1 MKKDFKLVFVSL
13 VGLLLLALYL
23 YSRWSE
29 NVHENENVI
38 MEDDEVIVPQIKNVV
53 QGYRKENVVVPMI
66 PKETPTDE
74 GFLAIEGN
82 DSIELCTDI
91 MSGHPYRIIIEGS
104 RQTPLCKLLNE
115 SGDSVEWDYATQAIR
130 FSNDSMCVARLMVAN
145 NIFPFGI
152 SENVDSIPDTR
163 FCDVSLAEF
172 VNSAQDSLHSGTT
185 RFPILGSA
193 TILFCTASQQSD
205 KLYLKVVHPG
215 LLSVVVVYDETVCGY
230 PLFWDNESVVFGE
243 NVQQE
248 LLEVSDDD
256 SLTETQLVD
265 F

>member
-1 MKKDFKLVFVSL
+1 
-13 VGLLLLALYL
+13 
-23 YSRWSE
+23 
-29 NVHENENVI
+29 
-38 MEDDEVIVPQIKNVV
+38 
-53 QGYRKENVVVPMI
+53 
-66 PKETPTDE
+66 
-74 GFLAIEGN
+74 
-82 DSIELCTDI
+82 
-91 MSGHPYRIIIEGS
+91 
-104 RQTPLCKLLNE
+104 
-115 SGDSVEWDYATQAIR
+115 VEWDYATQAIR

-152 SENVDSIPDTR
+152 SENIDSIPETR
-163 FCDVSLAEF
+163 FCDVSFAEL
-172 VNSAQDSLHSGTT
+172 VNNFQDSIHSGTT

-248 LLEVSDDD
+248 LLEVFDDD

>member
-53 QGYRKENVVVPMI
+53 QGYRKKNVVVPMI

-104 RQTPLCKLLNE
+104 RQTPLCRLLNE

-130 FSNDSMCVARLMVAN
+130 LSDDSVCVARLMVADN
-145 NIFPFGI
+145 VFPFGI
-152 SENVDSIPDTR
+152 SENIDSIPETR
-163 FCDVSLAEF
+163 FCNVSFAEL
-172 VNSAQDSLHSGTT
+172 VNNSQDSIHSGTT
-185 RFPILGSA
+185 RFPIFGSA

-230 PLFWDNESVVFGE
+230 PMFWDDEASVFGE
-243 NVQQE
+243 NIQPE
-248 LLEVSDDD
+248 LSEVPVADSLAETQVSD
-256 SLTETQLVD
+256 